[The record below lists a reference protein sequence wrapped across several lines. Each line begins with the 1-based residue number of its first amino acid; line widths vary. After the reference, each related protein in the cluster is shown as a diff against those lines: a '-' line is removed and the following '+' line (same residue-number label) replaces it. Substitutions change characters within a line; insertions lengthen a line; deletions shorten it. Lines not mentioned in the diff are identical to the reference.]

1 MSEIITDL
9 FISPNYVG
17 CTGALINDLLQF
29 FKINCTS
36 CTSYG
41 LKRKKYI
48 CMIISYIIIN
58 VLFTKMN
65 TSTDTAHHKFK

>member
-36 CTSYG
+36 CASLG
-41 LKRKKYI
+41 LSFLHNYKCIVYKNEHINRHSLS
-48 CMIISYIIIN
+48 II
-58 VLFTKMN
+58 
-65 TSTDTAHHKFK
+65 